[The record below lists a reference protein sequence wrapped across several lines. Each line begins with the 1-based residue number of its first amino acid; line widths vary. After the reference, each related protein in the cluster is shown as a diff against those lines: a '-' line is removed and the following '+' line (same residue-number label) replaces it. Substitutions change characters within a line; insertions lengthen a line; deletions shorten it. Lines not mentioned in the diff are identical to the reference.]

1 MYKILT
7 EEQLEIVRR
16 ELPDARIHDRGNGN
30 YKIRGVPE
38 EKVDNLFKCD
48 IIKEVTNIFK
58 ETETMEVKVM
68 AEPEK
73 IVGRKVGGFSGLMM
87 QAAGELEA
95 DMDIIKND
103 MLEKSKKLEAAME
116 ATRVKLEADAKQ
128 KLENLGKVVD
138 EKSKMQDAKIE
149 AAIKDLNQ
157 SFANYKTVTD
167 AKIERIDNNV
177 KNIDAKLLKI
187 GNVLKP

>member
-7 EEQLEIVRR
+7 NEQLEIIRK
-16 ELPDARIHDRGNGN
+16 ELPDARIHPRGGGE

-38 EKVDNLFKCD
+38 EKIDNLLKYN
-48 IIKEVTNIFK
+48 IIKEVTNIFQ
-58 ETETMEVKVM
+58 ETKIMEVKVM
-68 AEPEK
+68 SEPEK
-73 IVGRKVGGFSGLMM
+73 IVERKVGGFSGLMM

-95 DMDIIKND
+95 DMDIIKQD

-138 EKSKMQDAKIE
+138 EKSKLQDAKID